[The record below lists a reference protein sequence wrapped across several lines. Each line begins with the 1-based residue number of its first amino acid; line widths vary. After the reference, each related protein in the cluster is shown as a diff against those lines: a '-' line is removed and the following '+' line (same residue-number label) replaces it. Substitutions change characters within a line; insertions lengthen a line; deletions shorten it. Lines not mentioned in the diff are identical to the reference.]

1 MILNI
6 YQNVLACVT
15 KQKTCER
22 LIKAA
27 SNRKAPQGSLHVLHV
42 AKNAWN
48 ILDNSRES
56 EALDYLFKTSKNY
69 DAEMTML
76 RADNISETI
85 SAFALEHE
93 IDLIVLGESSNEHE
107 NKFFKQLRT
116 LLKGTSV
123 MIEVIP
129 Q

>member
-1 MILNI
+1 MNI

-27 SNRKAPQGSLHVLHV
+27 SGRKSAQGSLHVLHV

-56 EALDYLFKTSKNY
+56 EALDYLFRLSKLN

-85 SAFALEHE
+85 AAFAMEHR
-93 IDLIVLGESSNEHE
+93 IDLIVLGQSSDEQES
-107 NKFFKQLRT
+107 KFYKQLRN
-116 LLKGTSV
+116 LLKDKPV
-123 MIEVIP
+123 EIEVIP

>member
-1 MILNI
+1 MNI

-27 SNRKAPQGSLHVLHV
+27 SGRKSAQGSLHVLHV

-56 EALDYLFKTSKNY
+56 EALDYLFRISKLN

-85 SAFALEHE
+85 AAFAMEHR
-93 IDLIVLGESSNEHE
+93 IDLIVLGQSSDEQES
-107 NKFFKQLRT
+107 KFYKQLCN
-116 LLKGTSV
+116 LLKDKPV
-123 MIEVIP
+123 EIEVIP

>member
-1 MILNI
+1 LNI

-15 KQKTCER
+15 KQKNCER

-27 SNRKAPQGSLHVLHV
+27 SNRKAAMGSLHVLHV

-56 EALDYLFKTSKNY
+56 EALEYLFKVSKLN

-85 SAFALEHE
+85 AAFAKEHH
-93 IDLIVLGESSNEHE
+93 IDLIVLGQSSDEQES
-107 NKFFKQLRT
+107 KFCRQLRT
-116 LLKGTSV
+116 LLKDKAIE
-123 MIEVIP
+123 IEVIP

>member
-1 MILNI
+1 MNI

-22 LIKAA
+22 LIRAA
-27 SNRKAPQGSLHVLHV
+27 AARKAPQGSLHVLHV
-42 AKNAWN
+42 AKNEWN
-48 ILDNSRES
+48 ILDNSHES

-76 RADNISETI
+76 RAENISETI
-85 SAFALEHE
+85 ATFALEHG
-93 IDLIVLGESSNEHE
+93 IDLIVLGESPNERE
-107 NKFFKQLRT
+107 SKFLRQLRS

-123 MIEVIP
+123 VIEVIP

>member
-1 MILNI
+1 MNI

-27 SNRKAPQGSLHVLHV
+27 SGRKSAQGSLHVLHV

-56 EALDYLFKTSKNY
+56 EALDYLFRISKLN

-85 SAFALEHE
+85 AAFAMEHR
-93 IDLIVLGESSNEHE
+93 IDLIVLGQSSDEQES
-107 NKFFKQLRT
+107 KFYKQLRN
-116 LLKGTSV
+116 LLKDKPV
-123 MIEVIP
+123 EIEVIP

>member
-1 MILNI
+1 MNI

-27 SNRKAPQGSLHVLHV
+27 SGMKSAQGTLHVLHV

-56 EALDYLFKTSKNY
+56 EALEYLFKISKLN

-85 SAFALEHE
+85 AAFAREHH
-93 IDLIVLGESSNEHE
+93 IDLIVLGQSSDEQES
-107 NKFFKQLRT
+107 KFYKRLRS
-116 LLKGTSV
+116 LLKDNSIT
-123 MIEVIP
+123 IEVIP

>member
-1 MILNI
+1 MNI
-6 YQNVLACVT
+6 NQNVLACVT

-27 SNRKAPQGSLHVLHV
+27 SGRKSAQGSLHVLHV

-56 EALDYLFKTSKNY
+56 EALDYLFRISKLN

-85 SAFALEHE
+85 AAFAMEHH
-93 IDLIVLGESSNEHE
+93 IDLIVLGQSSDEQES
-107 NKFFKQLRT
+107 KFYKQLRS
-116 LLKGTSV
+116 LLKDKLV
-123 MIEVIP
+123 EIEVIP